1 MRNSSNAQFEHGFS
15 LLEGLTILLIISIL
29 ISIGTPSFT
38 ATIERSRSASHL
50 HGLVA
55 TLNLARI
62 HAITHNGPTV
72 LCASQSGQRCDG
84 DWKHG
89 TLLFSD
95 ANNNR
100 RLDNNE
106 QLIERGS
113 ALGDDVSLRWQA
125 SGGRNKY
132 IRFSRHGTAM
142 EFGRFTYCPK
152 TSSMVPASMLVLN
165 RMGRVRIAKD
175 SDGDGVVEDR
185 NGRRANC

>member
-1 MRNSSNAQFEHGFS
+1 MCNSSIAKFEQGFS
-15 LLEGLTILLIISIL
+15 LLEGLTILLIISVL

-38 ATIERSRSASHL
+38 ATVERSRSSSHL

-55 TLNLARI
+55 TLNLART
-62 HAITHNGPTV
+62 HAITHNGATV
-72 LCASQSGQRCDG
+72 LCASQSGLRCDG

-89 TLLFSD
+89 TLLFGD

-100 RLDNNE
+100 KLDHDE

-113 ALGDDVSLRWQA
+113 ALGDGVSLRWQA
-125 SGGRNKY
+125 SGGRNKF

-152 TSSMVPASMLVLN
+152 ASSMLPASMLVLN

-175 SDGDGVVEDR
+175 LDGDGVVEDR
-185 NGRRANC
+185 NGRRASC